1 MIRAVFGA
9 LVFTAAIGEGLGG
22 QSGPVPNAQAP
33 EIVSAGRGDTTI
45 APTSAAFTVSV
56 TTRAQTAAQ
65 AAAENARRLESTLSW
80 LRSQGLA
87 PTDLTTVGYSVGQEY
102 EGQRDRRTPPG
113 FVARNTVRVEVRRL
127 EDLGKVIDAAL
138 TGGATEIS
146 TPQFLST
153 NIREGRRAAL
163 AEAVREAR
171 ADADAIARAAGGA
184 LGRLISVNSGVSSP
198 MFRDASGEMML
209 TARMAGGVPTNIM
222 PHDLTIA
229 AQVTVRWEF
238 IPGAT
243 R

>member
-1 MIRAVFGA
+1 MIRAVAAA
-9 LVFTAAIGEGLGG
+9 LAFTAAFGGDVRG

-102 EGQRDRRTPPG
+102 EAQRDRRTPAG

-127 EDLGKVIDAAL
+127 EDLGKIIDAAL

-146 TPQFLST
+146 APQFLSV

-163 AEAVREAR
+163 AEAMREAR
-171 ADADAIARAAGGA
+171 ADAEAIARAAGGA
-184 LGRLISVNSGVSSP
+184 LGRLISANSGVSVP
-198 MFRDASGEMML
+198 MLRESYGEMVL
-209 TARMAGGVPTNIM
+209 TAAMTGGTPTNIM
-222 PHDLTIA
+222 PRDLTIT
-229 AQVTVRWEF
+229 AQVTARWEF
-238 IPGAT
+238 VPGAS